1 VAAPGGR
8 LRVDVNGV
16 HRVASRM
23 RMRAADFITDKPPEP
38 GSDEDW
44 PSQQSSRDLSQA
56 HHGTNQRFHQRM
68 NDTADAFTG
77 AADAYAGQ
85 EQTNGQT
92 VTQMSTKDSTAIMT
106 SVIKDLS
113 TTASGVVGPLT
124 SGLAGGTAALGS
136 AVASGVGAAANA
148 AAQVGG
154 VMATTQAKL
163 NESAILHP
171 EAGAGAGGIAGGGG
185 GGGDQD
191 KGGQTRPAAA
201 RGPVPHTSVAASAAA
216 PATGASGDMV
226 RLGEREG
233 GRVVGAGMP
242 LGLGGIGGHGG
253 GSSSGNKP
261 RMYHVVVGKSGG
273 DVVPAAAPGPVT
285 DTTVVSVK
293 PQWSK
298 S

>member
-1 VAAPGGR
+1 
-8 LRVDVNGV
+8 
-16 HRVASRM
+16 
-23 RMRAADFITDKPPEP
+23 MRAADFITEKPPEP
-38 GSDEDW
+38 EGDDDW
-44 PSQQSSRDLSQA
+44 PSQLSSRDLSQA

-68 NDTADAFTG
+68 NDTADDFTG

-92 VTQMSTKDSTAIMT
+92 VSQMSAKDSTAIMT

-171 EAGAGAGGIAGGGG
+171 EGGAGAGGIAGGGG
-185 GGGDQD
+185 GGEQD
-191 KGGQTRPAAA
+191 TVGQTRPAAA
-201 RGPVPHTSVAASAAA
+201 RGPAPHTSVGASAAT
-216 PATGASGDMV
+216 PAAGASGDMV
-226 RLGEREG
+226 RLGERDG
-233 GRVVGAGMP
+233 GRMVGAGMP
-242 LGLGGIGGHGG
+242 MGLGGIGGPGHGG
-253 GSSSGNKP
+253 SSGNKP

-273 DVVPAAAPGPVT
+273 DVVTAAPSPAI

>member
-1 VAAPGGR
+1 MTAPGGR

-38 GSDEDW
+38 GGDDAW
-44 PSQQSSRDLSQA
+44 PSQTSSRDLSQA

-77 AADAYAGQ
+77 AADAYEGQ
-85 EQTNGQT
+85 DQTNGQT
-92 VTQMSTKDSTAIMT
+92 VTQMSAKDAAGIMT

-113 TTASGVVGPLT
+113 TTASGVAGPLT
-124 SGLAGGTAALGS
+124 SGLAGGSAALGS
-136 AVASGVGAAANA
+136 AFASGVGAAANA

-154 VMATTQAKL
+154 TMATTQAKL

-171 EAGAGAGGIAGGGG
+171 EAGAGAGGVAGGG

-201 RGPVPHTSVAASAAA
+201 RSPAPHTSVAASAQL
-216 PATGASGDMV
+216 PTGASGDMV
-226 RLGEREG
+226 KLGERDG

-242 LGLGGIGGHGG
+242 MGLGGIGHGG
-253 GSSSGNKP
+253 GGASSGNKP
-261 RMYHVVVGKSGG
+261 RMYHVVVGKS
-273 DVVPAAAPGPVT
+273 DANVVAASTPAGPVT

>member
-1 VAAPGGR
+1 
-8 LRVDVNGV
+8 
-16 HRVASRM
+16 
-23 RMRAADFITDKPPEP
+23 MRAADFITEKPPEP
-38 GSDEDW
+38 EGDDDW
-44 PSQQSSRDLSQA
+44 PSQLSSRDLSQA

-92 VTQMSTKDSTAIMT
+92 VSQMSAKDSTAIMT

-171 EAGAGAGGIAGGGG
+171 EGGAGAGGIAGGGG
-185 GGGDQD
+185 GGEQD
-191 KGGQTRPAAA
+191 TVGQTRPAAA
-201 RGPVPHTSVAASAAA
+201 RGPAPHTSVGASAAT
-216 PATGASGDMV
+216 PAAGASGDMV
-226 RLGEREG
+226 RLGERDG
-233 GRVVGAGMP
+233 GRMVGAGMP
-242 LGLGGIGGHGG
+242 MGLGGIGGPGHGG
-253 GSSSGNKP
+253 SSGNKP

-273 DVVPAAAPGPVT
+273 DVVTAAPSPAI